1 MSSVTANNPTSPD
14 QNLLYSKDAPRLRNE
29 PLNHFLSEKR
39 SRAQASKPLCPG
51 SRPRACHDLAVTC
64 RQVT

>member
-29 PLNHFLSEKR
+29 TTFLVRRGQEHRPQSHSAR
-39 SRAQASKPLCPG
+39 VQGPG
-51 SRPRACHDLAVTC
+51 PATTLL
-64 RQVT
+64 